1 MANVPLFSTDDGK
14 FLVTNHPSSAT
25 VDLKPVTLDSLTS
38 INGTI
43 YESLLF
49 CGMQVKRE
57 GVTMADLSLASSV
70 EKTNGAKVSRLLIDG
85 GTTILRNEFDKHH
98 PPANLAADLN
108 ASYSILNDL
117 LRRRVLKNH
126 QWNKL
131 FPPGG
136 TPPDSSTFDIT
147 LLFLL
152 LTNICGLS
160 PPPTGWHTKPTP
172 SDTSLEANLA
182 RIKFFR
188 NHLYGHVAT
197 TGVDT
202 PTFNALWM
210 EVSVVL
216 VALGLSQAEIDRLKA
231 ERCGEEDYVGALL
244 DWEKSDE
251 DIKTQLKDI
260 LQIQTTTR
268 EAVDENKSRI
278 EDVHQVVTEIRQS
291 QLHTEREDEI
301 LKKLAKVDTQR
312 DVTDYAARYL
322 QGTRESFFAKVETW
336 LNDASSPNRVMV
348 ISGNAGM
355 GKSVLAAEM
364 CRRMQESGR
373 LSGSHFCH
381 HDKVRHRN
389 PKVMLQSLACHL
401 SCNLPEYK
409 KALVEQLCRNL
420 GAEIN
425 DLEIGD
431 LFELLFE
438 DPLRRVTEPGFIS
451 IVVLDA
457 LDESEYQGRNDLL
470 DVIAKHFKKL
480 PHWLRFLVTTRTEIS
495 ICESL
500 KDLKPLLLE
509 PNDEE
514 NLRDIGLYFERN
526 LSGLFKA
533 LDREMVIKD
542 LVEKSEGVFL
552 CAQFLVEFIKT
563 NCSTLTLEVLEKTLP
578 SGISSVYEFYFQR
591 LEKDFRKMDITRDQL
606 LNLLCAVVASREP
619 LPLGFVC
626 KLLFSNSSPFPG
638 NVHRAICVISSLLP
652 VQDYR
657 IHFFHKS
664 VRDWLTDKSQYRQH
678 NFSVDEIKGHHI
690 LATLCIEEFDE
701 LKTKGVDNS
710 QSFSHTTKYALLHG
724 VQHMLQLDQGTRSCS
739 LEEIVDKY
747 LLDIELVYAKLCVSS
762 SEASEDIVSVKRQED
777 WKALSTDKQRTLES
791 LLFLLKKY
799 NVTLQEFPITIFQTL
814 LNDGKGELSS
824 EALKLFK
831 TEFSDVSYMEYL
843 QRNEPQEAPQTWF
856 ICSAPVV
863 CFDVSPRKDYMVC
876 ECTDGSIQL
885 WSLDSG
891 NLKWKRFVGLP
902 KRDVFRSVFDPCPHL
917 NQPNSILSPYRSV
930 VFHPSKDVILPGI
943 LSKCYAFNGDQK
955 SLFPSSECF
964 FRVCS
969 ICGDEIFTDCLDDAK
984 CLIAWSLNDGR
995 EVTRVK
1001 RNENILSFGMSRDGK
1016 LLAISHSSGCVCL
1029 VDREN
1034 GFTTLAEA
1042 ALESMSG
1049 LMRFTADSRFL
1060 YCGCPVTSPIILCQ
1074 LAVGVD
1080 AQRNFSLD
1088 VTDFSLKRL
1097 ESECHGVGG
1106 FLFGD
1111 RLSSELGFASD
1122 FVLNGQALLRNW
1134 YFSPVIEMI
1143 YRDKV
1148 TESPGREY
1156 IAVRSLAFSSTG
1168 ETIYMVSSADSRN
1181 RIMAWEVSNWKLK
1194 AEKELS
1200 IGCFDKASNV
1210 LAVLRGGVLIATFR
1224 TLELWNFDL
1233 SYCLRQWSLVA
1244 RSIFAIS
1251 DDQVLCTTFPNA
1263 EEVIVDTSTGN
1274 IVPTCA
1280 VSSDKLIAC
1289 HRNLRLFANTDSG
1302 QTVCIKL
1309 QQLGE
1314 SAPRWKLSLPHSHF
1328 SYVLGCFSPKG
1339 QFIFVGSLMFS
1350 YVLDVVSGNVRFKL
1364 CDHDYIN
1371 DLKFISDEEFVILG
1385 DHFRNVGRL
1394 QLFSA
1399 WSGHLLSI
1407 LHVNCDHPYLLATC
1421 PGKGLIALCSARKS
1435 DLKVIKVK
1443 VSEGRRNVSG
1453 MAKR

>member
-1 MANVPLFSTDDGK
+1 
-14 FLVTNHPSSAT
+14 
-25 VDLKPVTLDSLTS
+25 
-38 INGTI
+38 
-43 YESLLF
+43 
-49 CGMQVKRE
+49 
-57 GVTMADLSLASSV
+57 MADLSLASSV
-70 EKTNGAKVSRLLIDG
+70 EKTNGAKLSRLLIDG
-85 GTTILRNEFDKHH
+85 GTTVLRNEFDKHH

-117 LRRRVLKNH
+117 LRRRVLNNH

-210 EVSVVL
+210 EISDPL

-244 DWEKSDE
+244 DWAKSEE

-260 LQIQTTTR
+260 LQIHTTTLQ
-268 EAVDENKSRI
+268 SRI
-278 EDVHQVVTEIRQS
+278 EDVHQAVTEIRQS
-291 QLHTEREDEI
+291 QLHTDQEDEI

-336 LNDASSPNRVMV
+336 LDDASSPNRVMV

-364 CRRMQESGR
+364 CRRMQETGR

-409 KALVEQLCRNL
+409 KALVEQLRRNL

-425 DLEIGD
+425 DLEVGD

-438 DPLRRVTEPGFIS
+438 EPLSRVTEPGFIS
-451 IVVLDA
+451 LVVLDA

-480 PHWLRFLVTTRTEIS
+480 PHWLRFLVTTRPEIN
-495 ICESL
+495 ICDSL

-514 NLRDIGLYFERN
+514 NLKDIGLYFERN
-526 LSGLFKA
+526 LSGLFEA
-533 LDREMVIKD
+533 ENREMVLKD

-552 CAQFLVEFIKT
+552 CAQFLVDFIKT
-563 NCSTLTLEVLEKTLP
+563 NCSTLTLEELEKTLP
-578 SGISSVYEFYFQR
+578 SGISSVYECYFQR

-606 LNLLCAVVASREP
+606 LSLLCAVVASREP

-638 NVHRAICVISSLLP
+638 NVHRAISVISSLLP
-652 VQDYR
+652 VQDDR

-664 VRDWLTDKSQYRQH
+664 VRDWLTGKSHYRQH
-678 NFSVDEIKGHHI
+678 NFSVDVIKGHLI
-690 LATLCIEEFDE
+690 LSTLCKEEFDE
-701 LKTKGVDNS
+701 LKRKGVDNS
-710 QSFSHTTKYALLHG
+710 QLFSHTTRYALLHG

-739 LEEIVDKY
+739 LEEMVDKY
-747 LLDIELVYAKLCVSS
+747 VLDIELVYAKLCVINSA
-762 SEASEDIVSVKRQED
+762 ASEDIVSVKRQED
-777 WKALSTDKQRTLES
+777 WKAVPTDKQSTLES

-799 NVTLQEFPITIFQTL
+799 KVTLQECPIAIFQTL
-814 LNDGKGELSS
+814 LNDGKGELPS
-824 EALKLFK
+824 EALKLLK
-831 TEFSDVSYMEYL
+831 TKFSDVSYMEYL
-843 QRNEPQEAPQTWF
+843 HKNEFREALQTRF
-856 ICSAPVV
+856 ICSSFVV

-876 ECTDGSIQL
+876 ECVDGSIQL

-891 NLKWKRFVGLP
+891 NLKWTRFVELP
-902 KRDVFRSVFDPCPHL
+902 KRALFRMVFDTCPKL
-917 NQPNSILSPYRSV
+917 NRPNPIESFYRSV

-943 LSKCYAFNGDQK
+943 LSKCYTFNGDQK
-955 SLFPSSECF
+955 SLFPSSKCRF
-964 FRVCS
+964 DVCS
-969 ICGDEIFTDCLDDAK
+969 ISGDEIFTDCLDDAK

-995 EVTRVK
+995 EITRVK
-1001 RNENILSFGMSRDGK
+1001 RNENIVSFAMSRDGK

-1034 GFTTLAEA
+1034 GFTTLAEV
-1042 ALESMSG
+1042 ALESVSR
-1049 LMRFTADSRFL
+1049 LIRFTEDSRFL
-1060 YCGCPVTSPIILCQ
+1060 YCWNLLPYGLEITCRQCSGVS
-1074 LAVGVD
+1074 VD

-1088 VTDFSLKRL
+1088 VTDFPLKPL
-1097 ESECHGVGG
+1097 ESECDSVGG
-1106 FLFGD
+1106 FLLGD
-1111 RLSSELGFASD
+1111 PLSSEELVFTSD
-1122 FVLNGQALLRNW
+1122 FVLNRQSLLRNKC
-1134 YFSPVIEMI
+1134 FSSCIEMI
-1143 YRDKV
+1143 YRNKV
-1148 TESPGREY
+1148 TESADGEY
-1156 IAVRSLAFSSTG
+1156 LAVEGLAFSSTG
-1168 ETIYMVSSADSRN
+1168 ETIFITVSSKVCRK

-1194 AEKELS
+1194 TEKEFS
-1200 IGCFDKASNV
+1200 IGGFVIGGHV
-1210 LAVLRGGVLIATFR
+1210 LVARGGVLIATSR
-1224 TLELWNFDL
+1224 TLELWNFEL
-1233 SYCLRQWSLVA
+1233 SYCIRQWSLYVA
-1244 RSIFAIS
+1244 SMFAIS
-1251 DDQVLCTTFPNA
+1251 DDQVLCEIFSSA
-1263 EEVIVDTSTGN
+1263 EDVIVDTVTGDVVSTS
-1274 IVPTCA
+1274 TLA
-1280 VSSDKLIAC
+1280 VGYYKLIAC
-1289 HRNLRLFANTDSG
+1289 YRNLHLLANDIRLVDYG
-1302 QTVCIKL
+1302 IRL
-1309 QQLGE
+1309 QQLGQ
-1314 SAPRWKLSLPHSHF
+1314 SLPRWELSLPRLQLGCM
-1328 SYVLGCFSPKG
+1328 LGCFSPKG
-1339 QFIFVGSLMFS
+1339 QFIVVGNLSERCL
-1350 YVLDVVSGNVRFKL
+1350 YVLDVFSGIVRFKL
-1364 CDHDYIN
+1364 SDRHDLL
-1371 DLKFISDEEFVILG
+1371 DFKFISDEEIVILSYRYTR
-1385 DHFRNVGRL
+1385 DTILR
-1394 QLFSA
+1394 LFSVI
-1399 WSGHLLSI
+1399 SGDILSVLRVYSSTI
-1407 LHVNCDHPYLLATC
+1407 PSSLATC
-1421 PGKGLIALCSARKS
+1421 PSEGLIAVCPRVKF

-1443 VSEGRRNVSG
+1443 LSERRNASG
-1453 MAKR
+1453 KVER